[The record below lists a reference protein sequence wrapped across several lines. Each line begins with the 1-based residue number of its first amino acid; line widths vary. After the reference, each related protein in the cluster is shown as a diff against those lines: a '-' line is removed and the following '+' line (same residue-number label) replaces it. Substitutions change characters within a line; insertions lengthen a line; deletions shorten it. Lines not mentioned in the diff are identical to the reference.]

1 MSVIKVIEV
10 LSESHLSWED
20 AAKQA
25 VSKASKT
32 IHNIKSI
39 YVKDHSA
46 MIENGTI
53 KSYRITAKISFQLD

>member
-25 VSKASKT
+25 VAKASKT
-32 IHNIKSI
+32 IHNIKSV

-46 MIENGTI
+46 TVESGTI
-53 KSYRITAKISFQLD
+53 KTYRITAKITFLLD

>member
-25 VSKASKT
+25 VNKATKT

-46 MIENGTI
+46 MVENGTI
-53 KSYRITAKISFQLD
+53 KSYRITAKISFLLD

>member
-25 VSKASKT
+25 VNKANKT
-32 IHNIKSI
+32 VHNIKSI

-46 MIENGTI
+46 MVENGTI
-53 KSYRITAKISFQLD
+53 KSYRITAKISFLLD

>member
-10 LSESHLSWED
+10 LSESTISWED

-25 VSKASKT
+25 IAKASKT

-39 YVKDHSA
+39 YIKDHSA
-46 MIENGTI
+46 RVEKVNIT
-53 KSYRITAKISFQLD
+53 SYRINAKISFTLD

>member
-32 IHNIKSI
+32 IHNIKSVYI
-39 YVKDHSA
+39 KDHSA
-46 MIENGTI
+46 SIENGTI
-53 KSYRITAKISFQLD
+53 KSYRITAKISFLLD